1 MQITQTNTY
10 HREAEDMLNKAL
22 HTTWLRTVTLL
33 FGAALAA
40 FTVNVFIVP
49 QGLYNGGLLGL
60 CQVIRTVLDTKLGI
74 RVADVDLAGTL
85 YLIANIPLLLL
96 AWRSMGRIFV
106 FKLILCTVVQS
117 VLMTVIPVP
126 DHPIIEDML
135 TTCLIGGIL
144 NGLALGLILTCGG
157 SSGGM
162 DILWL
167 YLSKKRGVTVGKM
180 GILFNVCLYLLCLVL
195 FDAKT
200 VIYTAIFSVLT
211 SVFIDRMHQQNIT
224 SQALIMTKSQGPEI
238 PDAIMKALGRGVT
251 YWEGRGAY
259 TGDDVRVLCVTLSKF
274 EIETLQEAVCA
285 VDPRAFITVQEGV
298 HTIGN
303 FKRHLN

>member
-1 MQITQTNTY
+1 
-10 HREAEDMLNKAL
+10 MLNKAV
-22 HTTWLRTVTLL
+22 HSTWLRLATMLL
-33 FGAALAA
+33 GAALAA
-40 FTVNVFIVP
+40 FTVNTFIVP

-60 CQVIRTVLDTKLGI
+60 CQVIRTVLDTRLGI

-96 AWRSMGRIFV
+96 AWRTMGRVFV
-106 FKLILCTVVQS
+106 LKLILCTVVQS

-167 YLSKKRGVTVGKM
+167 YLAKKRGMTVGKA

-200 VIYTAIFSVLT
+200 VIYSAIFSVLT

-224 SQALIMTKSQGPEI
+224 AQALIMTKSQGEELPN
-238 PDAIMKALGRGVT
+238 AIMKALSRGVT

-259 TGDDVRVLCVTLSKF
+259 TGDDVRVLCVTLSKY
-274 EIETLQEAVCA
+274 EIETLQQEVYAI
-285 VDPRAFITVQEGV
+285 DPHAFITVQEGI
-298 HTIGN
+298 HTSGN

>member
-1 MQITQTNTY
+1 
-10 HREAEDMLNKAL
+10 MLNKAL
-22 HTTWLRTVTLL
+22 HTTWLRMVTLL

-40 FTVNVFIVP
+40 FTVNIFIVP

-74 RVADVDLAGTL
+74 RVAAVDLAGTL
-85 YLIANIPLLLL
+85 YLIANVPLLLL
-96 AWRSMGRIFV
+96 AWRSMGRTFV
-106 FKLILCTVVQS
+106 FKLIVCTVLQS

-126 DHPIIEDML
+126 DKPIIEDML

-167 YLSKKRGVTVGKM
+167 YLAKKRGMSVGKM
-180 GILFNVCLYLLCLVL
+180 GIVFNVCLYLLCLAL

-200 VIYTAIFSVLT
+200 VIYSSIFSVLT

-224 SQALIMTKSQGPEI
+224 AQALIMTKTHGDEI
-238 PDAIMKALGRGVT
+238 AGAIMKALDRGVT
-251 YWEGRGAY
+251 TWEGRGAY
-259 TGDDVRVLCVTLSKF
+259 TGDDVQVLCVCLSKY
-274 EIETLQEAVCA
+274 EIETLQQEVHAI
-285 VDPRAFITVQEGV
+285 DPGAFITVEEGV
-298 HTIGN
+298 HTSGN

>member
-1 MQITQTNTY
+1 MLTN
-10 HREAEDMLNKAL
+10 REAKEAESMFNKAI
-22 HTTWLRTVTLL
+22 HTGWVRTVTML

-40 FTVNVFIVP
+40 WTVNIFIVP

-60 CQVIRTVLDTKLGI
+60 CQVIRTVLDTRLGI
-74 RVADVDLAGTL
+74 RVESVDLAGTL
-85 YLIANIPLLLL
+85 YLLANIPLLVL
-96 AWRSMGRIFV
+96 AWRSMGRTFV
-106 FKLILCTVVQS
+106 VKLILCTVVQS

-126 DHPIIEDML
+126 AKPVVEDML

-144 NGLALGLILTCGG
+144 NGLALGMILTCGG

-167 YLSKKRGVTVGKM
+167 YLAKKRGMSVGKL
-180 GILFNVCLYLLCLVL
+180 GIVFNLCLYLLCLAL
-195 FDAKT
+195 FDVKT

-224 SQALIMTKSQGPEI
+224 AQALIMTKSRGSEI
-238 PDAIMKALGRGVT
+238 PDAILKALGRGVT

-259 TGDDVRVLCVTLSKF
+259 TGDEVRVLSVTLSKY
-274 EIETLQEAVCA
+274 EIETLQQAVHA
-285 VDPRAFITVQEGV
+285 IDPHAFITVQEGV
-298 HTIGN
+298 HTSGN
-303 FKRHLN
+303 FKRHLT